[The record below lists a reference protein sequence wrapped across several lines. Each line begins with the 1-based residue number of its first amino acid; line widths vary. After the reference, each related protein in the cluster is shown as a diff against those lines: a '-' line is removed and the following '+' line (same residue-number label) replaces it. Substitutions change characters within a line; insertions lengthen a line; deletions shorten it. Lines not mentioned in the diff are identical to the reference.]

1 MNNRLEELLRIKEDI
16 EAEIE
21 MLENE
26 EVVDSTLEDLTA
38 DLLEELAEADE
49 DTCIH
54 CLVKNAL
61 YETYWIAYERIR
73 NEQQKTKN

>member
-26 EVVDSTLEDLTA
+26 EVVDSTLEDLTV

-54 CLVKNAL
+54 CLIKQFLNMAYDIGYKDAILSVK
-61 YETYWIAYERIR
+61 E
-73 NEQQKTKN
+73 